1 MTGVP
6 PEDFLCVSEPDEDE
20 CLSSRLDGDE
30 VAHQQVSGEA
40 GVKCC
45 HSVAVKAWGAV
56 FFLRLRCEDR
66 DRNPGVR
73 LLTAV
78 AATLRT
84 KPVCLWVCILR
95 PRS

>member
-30 VAHQQVSGEA
+30 VAHQQVSREA

-45 HSVAVKAWGAV
+45 HSVAVKACGAV

-66 DRNPGVR
+66 DRNPGVL
-73 LLTAV
+73 LLTV
-78 AATLRT
+78 PL
-84 KPVCLWVCILR
+84 P
-95 PRS
+95 